1 MRKILFFMAILPLVL
16 TACSPKEENNR
27 LVGTT
32 WACEDYEFE
41 FFLGETWYKI
51 IQFTSNDTYTTFR
64 RKSSDGMIRNK
75 SEDNRYKYQD
85 TKVTLYKPDGEE
97 WNTFIFDGESRMHP
111 VDDEVIEIY
120 EKQ

>member
-32 WACEDYEFE
+32 WACEDYWFE
-41 FFLGETWYKI
+41 IFSSETWYKI
-51 IQFTSNDTYTTFR
+51 IQFTSNDTYTYFR
-64 RKSSDGMIRNK
+64 RKSSDGIIRNK
-75 SEDNRYKYQD
+75 SEGNRYKYQD
-85 TKVTLYKPDGEE
+85 TIVTLYNPDGEE
-97 WNTFIFDGESRMHP
+97 SKTFIFDRESRMHP
-111 VDDEVIEIY
+111 VDDEFEIY